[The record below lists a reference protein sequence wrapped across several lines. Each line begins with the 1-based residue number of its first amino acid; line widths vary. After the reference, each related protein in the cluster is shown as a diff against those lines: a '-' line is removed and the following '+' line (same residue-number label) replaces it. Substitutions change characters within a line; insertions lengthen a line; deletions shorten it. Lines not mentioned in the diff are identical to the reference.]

1 MLRSLLPAALRGQ
14 QRCARED
21 QAPHHIL
28 TPESGPCATDV
39 CKRKAGPKLSEETAA
54 LAPGM
59 SFLGQY
65 DRL

>member
-28 TPESGPCATDV
+28 TPETWPLRDRCVQKESWAKAERRNGRPCSGHV
-39 CKRKAGPKLSEETAA
+39 I
-54 LAPGM
+54 
-59 SFLGQY
+59 LGQY